1 MNSKKKILSFLLSF
15 VMIISMFP
23 MTDISVF
30 ASDENI
36 TDYLT
41 CEINDG
47 EVVITD
53 CDESV
58 SGDVVIPDTIDG
70 CPVTAIGEYAFAD
83 CHDMESVFI
92 PSSVTSLGW
101 CAFTDGDDGCRSL
114 KSVVIEGS
122 DIEYAENEYGYSGN
136 TFKQCNNLESVIIGE
151 GVKTIA
157 DNMFAYCFNLKDIQ
171 LPESLTEIADGS
183 FSMCISLE
191 EISLPASLETIGNSA
206 FSDCYSIENIVLP
219 DSVTFIGEYA
229 FVFCINIESINIP
242 SGLSVLD
249 EGVLSGCYSLGSI
262 SIPSAVKSINEGAI
276 ESCLSLEDIYIY
288 NPLADIDDRAIDT
301 AGVRFTDITA
311 AEYADMFAELNK
323 MYVSDDYT
331 EEEIAEKEQ
340 EFSDAT
346 EEVEDCILEFVIHGY
361 NNSTAS
367 FYAQQNEIAFE
378 AFENAP
384 DSSLFLSYE
393 IVDGEVTITDCYDQF
408 SGDMV
413 IPETIEGCPVTA
425 IADEAFAEVYLLE
438 SIFIPETV
446 TSIGAGAFSSCFCL
460 NDINIPSA
468 VTEIK
473 DYTFISCYS
482 LEEITLPDG
491 ITAIGEGAFSEC
503 VLLKRINIPA
513 QIKTIGYDA
522 FSGCML
528 IEKIDLP
535 ASIEFLGEYAFGSA
549 FLVTDL
555 YFYNPDTVIGD
566 DLIPE
571 ESMIAP
577 SMTTKEFAET
587 YAKILAESTLLY
599 IKGATE
605 EEQNAFF
612 EKYEDFFDIEPE
624 DTTSVIVIHG
634 YEGSTA
640 QAYAEENG
648 LFFVPFAGCLHLNTE
663 FSNIVET
670 TCSAEGFTG
679 DLYCSDCGE
688 KVADGKAV
696 PVVPFHT
703 FGEWK
708 EVTAATCTQKG
719 TKARECVFC
728 KNATEEEPIDAKGH
742 TDENSDDICD
752 VCSAETC
759 YVIHV
764 DETITVGYENIVA
777 LVKFVPEVSGI
788 YSFGSISDGY
798 NNTYGYLY
806 DADMNELT
814 CNDDSDS
821 NGNFLIEYSLIAGET
836 YYFGCRFFDT
846 YISGSFDVSLKK
858 LHEHDCDETV
868 TYPTCT
874 DGGYTAFVCKTC
886 GESFVGNRVAATGH
900 NVVVIDGVAP
910 TCTQTGLTEGK
921 HCEECGEVFAA
932 QEAVGALGHDYNSV
946 VTAPTCEENGY
957 TTHNCTGCDDSY
969 VDTYTESLGHDWEDT
984 DTETCKNCGEAEE
997 EKLPVTEAPDNNAEN
1012 WFVRFWRAISEFFE
1026 RLFRFFRNGSN

>member
-1 MNSKKKILSFLLSF
+1 MNYLKKILSFMLSF
-15 VMIISMFP
+15 VMIISMVP

-30 ASDENI
+30 AADENI

-41 CEINDG
+41 YAINDG
-47 EVVITD
+47 KVTITD
-53 CDESV
+53 CDESI

-70 CPVTAIGEYAFAD
+70 YPVTAIGEFAFAD
-83 CHDMESVFI
+83 C
-92 PSSVTSLGW
+92 
-101 CAFTDGDDGCRSL
+101 
-114 KSVVIEGS
+114 
-122 DIEYAENEYGYSGN
+122 
-136 TFKQCNNLESVIIGE
+136 FKLE
-151 GVKTIA
+151 
-157 DNMFAYCFNLKDIQ
+157 DIQ
-171 LPESLTEIADGS
+171 FPESLIEIGDSS
-183 FSMCISLE
+183 FSMCVSLE
-191 EISLPASLETIGNSA
+191 EISLPESLEVIGSNA

-219 DSVTFIGEYA
+219 DSIRSIGDYA
-229 FVFCINIESINIP
+229 FVFCMNLESINIP
-242 SGLSVLD
+242 SGLSVLN
-249 EGVLSGCYSLGSI
+249 EGILSGCYSLKSI
-262 SIPSAVKSINEGAI
+262 SIPANVKSIKEGAVEI
-276 ESCLSLEDIYIY
+276 CLSLEDVYIY
-288 NPLADIDDRAIDT
+288 SPIADIEDRAIDT
-301 AGVRFTDITA
+301 EGIRFSDITA
-311 AEYADMFAELNK
+311 AEYADMFAEINK
-323 MYVSDDYT
+323 MFVSDDYT

-340 EFSDAT
+340 EFSDAS
-346 EEVEDCILEFVIHGY
+346 EEAEDCILEFVIHGY

-473 DYTFISCYS
+473 DYTFSSCYS

-491 ITAIGEGAFSEC
+491 ITTIGEAAFVEC
-503 VLLKRINIPA
+503 LLLKRINIPA

-577 SMTTKEFAET
+577 SMTTKEFTET
-587 YAKILAESTLLY
+587 YAKILAESTLLS

-605 EEQNAFF
+605 EEQDAFY

-806 DADMNELT
+806 DADMNFLESD
-814 CNDDSDS
+814 DDS
-821 NGNFLIEYSLIAGET
+821 GNDLNFRIDYWLNAGET
-836 YYFGCRFFDT
+836 YYFKIT
-846 YISGSFDVSLKK
+846 SFYEEIDVVFALEPSV
-858 LHEHDCDETV
+858 HTTEDGDEHALEYKTETV
-868 TYPTCT
+868 GTCLEYLFYEGMYCEDCGEYIIGGKPMPREGSHYDDDIDGYCDYCGEEYVEDGNDDFEDDDT
-874 DGGYTAFVCKTC
+874 DGGIFQFFYNIILYIKAF
-886 GESFVGNRVAATGH
+886 FQ
-900 NVVVIDGVAP
+900 I
-910 TCTQTGLTEGK
+910 
-921 HCEECGEVFAA
+921 
-932 QEAVGALGHDYNSV
+932 
-946 VTAPTCEENGY
+946 
-957 TTHNCTGCDDSY
+957 
-969 VDTYTESLGHDWEDT
+969 
-984 DTETCKNCGEAEE
+984 
-997 EKLPVTEAPDNNAEN
+997 
-1012 WFVRFWRAISEFFE
+1012 
-1026 RLFRFFRNGSN
+1026 LFSILM